1 MGAAI
6 LLVVGLLALLGP
18 LLAPHSAIA
27 GSLSESLRPPVGYE
41 DGSWSHPLGTDE
53 LGRDV
58 LSRLMGGARTTVL
71 IGLAG
76 VLLAGAVGTVLGIVA
91 GKKASDALD

>member
-1 MGAAI
+1 M
-6 LLVVGLLALLGP
+6 
-18 LLAPHSAIA
+18 
-27 GSLSESLRPPVGYE
+27 GYE

-76 VLLAGAVGTVLGIVA
+76 VLLAGAVGTVLGIVQSGVRRPERGSILNNFSA
-91 GKKASDALD
+91 HADRERRGARSKSEGWCRKGLGKARL